1 MAEKQYVCGYKHCK
15 IHNKIPASEA
25 VIVGNRRYH
34 IQCAETREKL
44 NEMRDLY
51 IDNIDKNVAIVELV
65 SVLNQLIFTKN
76 VNIDYML
83 FAMKNVVLRK
93 LRIKSPYTLHYIAEN
108 KQIQTLWIKENKRK
122 SGETF
127 AN

>member
-15 IHNKIPASEA
+15 IHDKIPASEA

-34 IQCAETREKL
+34 KQCASNREKMS
-44 NEMRDLY
+44 EMKDLY

-65 SVLNQLIFTKN
+65 SVLNQIIFTKN

-83 FAMKNVVLRK
+83 FAMKNITKRK
-93 LRIKSPYTLHYIAEN
+93 LKIKSPYTLHYIANN
-108 KQIQTLWIKENKRK
+108 KQIQNLWIKENNKK
-122 SGETF
+122 SGE
-127 AN
+127 NIC